1 MGHIFIVVLGCPFV
15 TATFAFYSLKQAT
28 WYREC
33 EQHDS
38 LRKTG
43 SGRTGRTAHRRF
55 RHNDVKRPV
64 GKGGEGEG
72 GPPLDKEREQ

>member
-1 MGHIFIVVLGCPFV
+1 MVHIFIVVLGSPFF
-15 TATFAFYSLKQAT
+15 TAIFMFYSLKQAT
-28 WYREC
+28 WDSEC

-43 SGRTGRTAHRRF
+43 SGRTARTAHRRF

-64 GKGGEGEG
+64 EKGGGRG
-72 GPPLDKEREQ
+72 APPLDKEREQ